1 MAGTDELRINVPPA
15 WLRLV
20 DESHYDLERVKSKM
34 KELDGMHKKH
44 LLPGFDDRDAEE
56 IAIQLLTGEITQL
69 MQKCQQRVVKLGN
82 IKKGISDEQLRLKQN
97 IRLSLAGEL
106 QELSSVFRQSRG
118 GALHSGDRDM
128 EGVDL
133 YGGMSAQDEEMM
145 ADTGFS
151 GSQIKQIAVLEE
163 DVDQRSRDIV
173 SVQESIV
180 QLAELFKDL
189 AVLLVEQGT
198 ILDRIDY
205 NIEHTW
211 ENIDKSVAELGQAE
225 KYQKKT
231 GYKLCMLLLLFII
244 AGLIIA
250 LGLKVIL

>member
-1 MAGTDELRINVPPA
+1 M
-15 WLRLV
+15 
-20 DESHYDLERVKSKM
+20 
-34 KELDGMHKKH
+34 
-44 LLPGFDDRDAEE
+44 
-56 IAIQLLTGEITQL
+56 
-69 MQKCQQRVVKLGN
+69 
-82 IKKGISDEQLRLKQN
+82 
-97 IRLSLAGEL
+97 
-106 QELSSVFRQSRG
+106 
-118 GALHSGDRDM
+118 HSGDRDM

-163 DVDQRSRDIV
+163 DVDQRFVPPPSLLFVLHTPSADDRTHRTHGRSRDIV

-250 LGLKVIL
+250 VGLKVIL